1 MVAIKQVTHSAST
14 DIRTDEPTVASRPET
29 LRSDNGQ
36 SVKSVQQ
43 QVQKKMVELLAR
55 AKQRKKQAE
64 EQLSPSVP
72 APMMAINSMP
82 LSKQIALPSI
92 AQQPEW
98 VALQKQGALV
108 QGYEAAE
115 QPQVMAESRAKP
127 VPVADKANEG
137 LATEVLAKLTETL
150 TQSQGIPTDKGEQ
163 PLAGLIAATRDN
175 PEMPTVTAPSSIR
188 TENKEEMSDT
198 PISQDMTDI
207 ARSAVE
213 PSIMVTSES
222 ERESAPSLPPAEKKE
237 STLSNDRAPA
247 LNTQQLVGQQLATS
261 ASTVAQ
267 PEEVKT
273 TPQAVM
279 TAVSERTES
288 EAIAGRRT
296 LSYTFAQWKNSPVVT
311 FELSKAGELTATTN
325 SVEVQQALQDNHHLL
340 ASENPLNF
348 SEERRDEERERRSQQ
363 QSEQED
369 ET

>member
-64 EQLSPSVP
+64 EQLSLSVP

-82 LSKQIALPSI
+82 LSKQIALPK
-92 AQQPEW
+92 QPEW

-137 LATEVLAKLTETL
+137 LATEVLAQLTETL
-150 TQSQGIPTDKGEQ
+150 TQSQGIPRDKGEQ
-163 PLAGLIAATRDN
+163 PLAGLIAATSDN

-247 LNTQQLVGQQLATS
+247 SNTQQLVGQQLATS

-273 TPQAVM
+273 THQAVM

-311 FELSKAGELTATTN
+311 FELSKAGELTATTH
-325 SVEVQQALQDNHHLL
+325 SMEVQQALQDNHHLL